1 MGGHRV
7 LDIICMMIYAN
18 LLHGMPD
25 PWGAGIS
32 AAEDGRIRF
41 LVILI
46 KKAVRTE
53 TQQRPVLETNTFLY
67 KQIRFLSWN
76 RTNTKK
82 TQTWDFKVLLLL
94 THIYI
99 IQPAACST
107 AKLVRQVKDL
117 SAIWLVFSNVV
128 SAVHFLL
135 SLAIVLGFF
144 FPSQAWHWPNVER
157 LRLRLNVF
165 SQ

>member
-67 KQIRFLSWN
+67 K
-76 RTNTKK
+76 KK
-82 TQTWDFKVLLLL
+82 TFFELKSYEYKKNADLGFLG
-94 THIYI
+94 IYI
-99 IQPAACST
+99 YT
-107 AKLVRQVKDL
+107 
-117 SAIWLVFSNVV
+117 
-128 SAVHFLL
+128 
-135 SLAIVLGFF
+135 
-144 FPSQAWHWPNVER
+144 
-157 LRLRLNVF
+157 
-165 SQ
+165 

>member
-67 KQIRFLSWN
+67 KQMRFWAEIV
-76 RTNTKK
+76 RIQKK
-82 TQTWDFKVLLLL
+82 NADLGYLG
-94 THIYI
+94 IYI
-99 IQPAACST
+99 
-107 AKLVRQVKDL
+107 
-117 SAIWLVFSNVV
+117 
-128 SAVHFLL
+128 
-135 SLAIVLGFF
+135 
-144 FPSQAWHWPNVER
+144 
-157 LRLRLNVF
+157 
-165 SQ
+165 

>member
-7 LDIICMMIYAN
+7 LDIMCMMIYAN

-67 KQIRFLSWN
+67 KQLRFLSWN

-82 TQTWDFKVLLLL
+82 TQTWDFKVY
-94 THIYI
+94 IY
-99 IQPAACST
+99 T
-107 AKLVRQVKDL
+107 YR
-117 SAIWLVFSNVV
+117 
-128 SAVHFLL
+128 
-135 SLAIVLGFF
+135 
-144 FPSQAWHWPNVER
+144 R
-157 LRLRLNVF
+157 
-165 SQ
+165 